1 MRVLLIHPRFPYR
14 GKDSFP
20 LGLGYLAAVAK
31 GNEIIVI
38 DENVETLNLEK
49 INPDIVG
56 ITSTTPSFP
65 RAMEIAKT
73 VKKLWRGTTLVIG
86 GTHVTFVPEDA
97 LMSGVDV
104 VVRGEGEHAF
114 LELLE
119 GRELGRIKG
128 IAYMEEG
135 RIIKTPDRELIPD
148 LDSLPF
154 PAWQRFPLQGY
165 GIMSMITSRGCPY
178 SCSYCSA
185 TRFWRHHVRYR
196 SPENVLEELKLIA
209 EQGFKLIR
217 FMDSTFTLDKKRC
230 LKICDLIKKE
240 DLDLKWSCETRA
252 DALDD
257 EILEAF
263 STSGCNL
270 ICIGVDS
277 GSQRVLDETNRQMR
291 VSSIKKAF
299 EKIRKY
305 GIATRAYVT
314 FGFPGESEKGVMETM
329 KLLEE
334 AKPEQILLSLATAYP
349 GTELWGRGGVE
360 VHPDWIAKFHGHGT
374 GGRLYLP
381 SGLSRKD
388 YMRLADYVWSEVR
401 KLTRERAKLIT

>member
-1 MRVLLIHPRFPYR
+1 VRVLLIHPRFPYR

-97 LMSGVDV
+97 LMGGVDV

-230 LKICDLIKKE
+230 LRICELIKKE
-240 DLDLKWSCETRA
+240 GLDLKWSCETRA

>member
-119 GRELGRIKG
+119 GRE
-128 IAYMEEG
+128 
-135 RIIKTPDRELIPD
+135 
-148 LDSLPF
+148 
-154 PAWQRFPLQGY
+154 
-165 GIMSMITSRGCPY
+165 
-178 SCSYCSA
+178 
-185 TRFWRHHVRYR
+185 
-196 SPENVLEELKLIA
+196 
-209 EQGFKLIR
+209 
-217 FMDSTFTLDKKRC
+217 
-230 LKICDLIKKE
+230 
-240 DLDLKWSCETRA
+240 
-252 DALDD
+252 
-257 EILEAF
+257 
-263 STSGCNL
+263 
-270 ICIGVDS
+270 
-277 GSQRVLDETNRQMR
+277 
-291 VSSIKKAF
+291 
-299 EKIRKY
+299 
-305 GIATRAYVT
+305 
-314 FGFPGESEKGVMETM
+314 
-329 KLLEE
+329 
-334 AKPEQILLSLATAYP
+334 
-349 GTELWGRGGVE
+349 
-360 VHPDWIAKFHGHGT
+360 
-374 GGRLYLP
+374 
-381 SGLSRKD
+381 
-388 YMRLADYVWSEVR
+388 
-401 KLTRERAKLIT
+401 

>member
-1 MRVLLIHPRFPYR
+1 M
-14 GKDSFP
+14 G
-20 LGLGYLAAVAK
+20 
-31 GNEIIVI
+31 
-38 DENVETLNLEK
+38 
-49 INPDIVG
+49 
-56 ITSTTPSFP
+56 
-65 RAMEIAKT
+65 
-73 VKKLWRGTTLVIG
+73 
-86 GTHVTFVPEDA
+86 
-97 LMSGVDV
+97 GVDV

-196 SPENVLEELKLIA
+196 SPENVLEELKLIT

-217 FMDSTFTLDKKRC
+217 FMDSTFTLDKKQC
-230 LKICDLIKKE
+230 LRICELIKKE
-240 DLDLKWSCETRA
+240 GLDLKWSCETRA
-252 DALDD
+252 DTLDD

-277 GSQRVLDETNRQMR
+277 GSQRVLDETNRRMR

-349 GTELWGRGGVE
+349 GTELWGHGGVE

>member
-97 LMSGVDV
+97 LMGGVDV

-196 SPENVLEELKLIA
+196 SPENVLEELKLIT

-217 FMDSTFTLDKKRC
+217 FMDSTFTLDKKQC
-230 LKICDLIKKE
+230 LRICELIKKE
-240 DLDLKWSCETRA
+240 GLDLKWSCETRA
-252 DALDD
+252 DTLDD

-277 GSQRVLDETNRQMR
+277 GSQRVLDETNRRMR

-349 GTELWGRGGVE
+349 GTELWGHGGVE